1 MFCSRSLAG
10 LSSQAHELALKLIQD
25 AHVSCLAISKTS
37 LSLILE
43 TGFKWVQARKDAI
56 FKKNYL

>member
-10 LSSQAHELALKLIQD
+10 LSSQVHELALKLIQD

-43 TGFKWVQARKDAI
+43 TGFRWVQARKDAI
-56 FKKNYL
+56 F